1 MSSVG
6 ADSSPACLSQPLVS
20 QPLTRAG
27 VDGTALAEVHAL
39 LAALSSISQADLRPP
54 PEQSVVG
61 SVYGDECGAS
71 LRGDAGDAV
80 RGEPV
85 ASALD
90 NLETIE
96 KRAVRVCGSNAAA
109 HGATAA
115 PARPPHDPFNPVA
128 PLRVPPTIVF
138 TAFKFAC
145 DVRRRDTSSPS
156 SSTMTARSHP
166 LWTIRTPPCSPRKR
180 APQCVR

>member
-90 NLETIE
+90 NLEMIE

-115 PARPPHDPFNPVA
+115 PARPPHYPFH
-128 PLRVPPTIVF
+128 PLSHRVPLTMVF

-145 DVRRRDTSSPS
+145 GVRRRDTSSPS
-156 SSTMTARSHP
+156 SSTMTARSRP